1 MAIFTGTIT
10 KYAQNGLRE
19 DLSDVIFNISPEETP
34 FISAASRGTARSVL
48 HEWQTDSLAAAIS
61 TNQHF
66 EGDDIQDYGS
76 IDSTVRVG
84 NYCQISRKLVL
95 ISGTLEAVDKAGRKS
110 ELAYQIAKK
119 GSELKRDMEKDAME
133 NKGANIGGP
142 TTARISASIGAWLKT
157 NTSFDGTTTPG
168 VDPTWTSGVPL
179 TARTDGTQR
188 AFTTSLLDSVISS
201 MWTEGGK
208 PKVLMVGPFNKG
220 VASAF
225 TTNVTKNYDLS
236 TPKPSAY
243 IGAIDV
249 YVSDFGTLSIVPN
262 RFQRERDAF
271 VLDAD
276 FYGLAFLRPLK
287 VEKMAKTGDGEKRMM
302 LTEWC
307 LVVKSEAAL
316 GAVYDLTTA

>member
-19 DLSDVIFNISPEETP
+19 DLSDVIFNISPEDTP
-34 FISAASRGTARSVL
+34 FISAGSRGSAKSVL

-61 TNQHF
+61 TNQNL
-66 EGDDIQDYGS
+66 EGDDITDYGS
-76 IDSTVRVG
+76 ISSTVRVA

-119 GSELKRDMEKDAME
+119 GSELKRDMEKDALE
-133 NKGANIGGP
+133 NKGGVIGGP
-142 TTARISASIGAWLKT
+142 TTARVSASIGAWLKT
-157 NTSFDGTTTPG
+157 NTSFDPTTTPG
-168 VDPTWTSGVPL
+168 VDPTYTSGVPGA
-179 TARTDGTQR
+179 ARTDGTQR
-188 AFTTSLLDSVISS
+188 AFTTALLDAVISS
-201 MWTEGGK
+201 MWANGGY
-208 PKVLMVGPFNKG
+208 PKVLMVGPVNKG
-220 VASAF
+220 KASAF
-225 TTNVTKNYDLS
+225 TTNVTKNYDIS

-271 VLDAD
+271 ILDPD
-276 FYGLAFLRPLK
+276 FYGLAFLRPMK
-287 VEKMAKTGDGEKRMM
+287 VERMAKTGDGEKRMM

-307 LVVKSEAAL
+307 LVVKNEAAL
-316 GAVYDLTTA
+316 GAVYDLTTS

>member
-19 DLSDVIFNISPEETP
+19 DLTDVIFNISPEETP
-34 FISAASRGTARSVL
+34 FISAASRSTAKSVL

-61 TNQHF
+61 TNQHL

-119 GSELKRDMEKDAME
+119 GSELKRDMEKDALE
-133 NKGANIGGP
+133 NKGGNIGGP
-142 TTARISASIGAWLKT
+142 TTARVSASIGAWLKT

-188 AFTTSLLDSVISS
+188 AFTTALLDSVISS
-201 MWTEGGK
+201 MWTEGGR
-208 PKVLMVGPFNKG
+208 PKILMVGPYNKG

-276 FYGLAFLRPLK
+276 FYGLGFLRPMK

-302 LTEWC
+302 LAEWC
-307 LVVKSEAAL
+307 LVVKNEAAL
-316 GAVYDLTTA
+316 GAVYDLTVS